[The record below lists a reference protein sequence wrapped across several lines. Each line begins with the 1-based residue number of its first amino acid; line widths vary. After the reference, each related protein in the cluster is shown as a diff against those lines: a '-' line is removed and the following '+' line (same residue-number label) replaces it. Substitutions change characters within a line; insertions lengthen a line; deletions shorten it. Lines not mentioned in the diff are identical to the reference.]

1 MPQEAF
7 DIGAYLRASVRYYQQ
22 TDADND
28 PGLHDAGWD
37 GPGWYCW
44 DVEGNTLAGPFPNIS
59 EAALAA
65 RTYAEGLSGPPRFV
79 TPEVHWIGYSQLN
92 EPGLRNYL
100 IRSGNLDFVKS
111 MDKARE
117 QGLSDAEILCS
128 FFAKL
133 CYRSLT
139 LGKNTNVSRTRD
151 IWDNLVNCFDTA
163 HGSIFEHVNFN
174 FVVDRCSRVATH
186 ELVRHRIGTAFSQ
199 TSGRYCRL
207 DHIPIVWDPILDPV
221 KDLFDK
227 CVRNIEDTVYLAECR
242 LGLRKPPTDY
252 PDVQPEVWVDQARH
266 RGTLEPAAIA
276 DVERWKWVPDNSFD
290 FTLRKKLTSAIRR
303 IAPNG
308 QANEIGFSVNLRSL
322 RHTILMRTARYAEWE
337 IRHVFAQV
345 YQLLCDSGKYPL
357 IFHGAKEE
365 IVDGLVE
372 VSGMRMQPYEKTAQM
387 VLSEMSD
394 EEIKLYLQTRGQS
407 G

>member
-1 MPQEAF
+1 MTESV
-7 DIGAYLRASVRYYQQ
+7 DVDSYLRANIRYYG
-22 TDADND
+22 TDE
-28 PGLHDAGWD
+28 GSRSQELQEAGWD
-37 GPGWYCW
+37 APGWYLR
-44 DVEGNTLAGPFPNIS
+44 DMAGDTLFGPFQS
-59 EAALAA
+59 AGEASVAG
-65 RTYAEGLSGPPRFV
+65 RTYLESLGGPPRFV
-79 TPEVHWIGYSQLN
+79 TPEVHWVGYSQLN
-92 EPGLRNYL
+92 EQGLRSYL
-100 IRSGNLDFVKS
+100 IRSGNFDFVRS

-174 FVVDRCSRVATH
+174 FVVDRCSRVFSH

-221 KDLFDK
+221 KDLFDE

-252 PDVQPEVWVDQARH
+252 PDVPPEVWVDQARH
-266 RGTLEPAAIA
+266 RGTLEPAVIA

-308 QANEIGFSVNLRSL
+308 QSNEIGFSVNLRSL
-322 RHTILMRTARYAEWE
+322 RHTILMRTARHAEWE
-337 IRHVFAQV
+337 IRHVFDQV
-345 YQLLCDSGKYPL
+345 YRLLRDSNRYPL
-357 IFHGAKEE
+357 IFHGAKENV
-365 IVDGLVE
+365 VDGLIE
-372 VSGMRMQPYEKTAQM
+372 VSGMRMQPYEKTAEM

-394 EEIKLYLQTRGQS
+394 EEIQLYLQTRGQS
-407 G
+407 A